1 MYKKN
6 KFLAI
11 IFSLLGFSI
20 LPSPSFSQDISL
32 GEKAFNECRACH
44 SLEANINLIG
54 PSLAGVVNRQ
64 IASLESYRYS
74 KVLKNSNGIWDNK
87 TLNAFLENPQ
97 AAYPGNRMPYS
108 GLSNPTD
115 RKALIEYLT
124 TFKP

>member
-11 IFSLLGFSI
+11 IFVLLGFSI

-32 GEKAFNECRACH
+32 GEKTFNECRACH

-64 IASLESYRYS
+64 IASLENYRYS
-74 KVLKNSNGIWDNK
+74 KALKNSNGIWDNK